1 MVAFLQQLDPAEH
14 WGKKDRACSLLL
26 AGESGCGKTSYGVA
40 LAGGPRKAMVV
51 NCQGL
56 GCHLPSVADYHKK
69 GYEGIV
75 WDEISREQVLA
86 NKKMFQAS
94 IYPMELGQ
102 SVCNQHAYTI
112 WPYLMKNILC
122 SNKFAIMSGQD
133 SSLEREDE
141 DWLQNNVM
149 AAHLPRGK
157 CWYLRDDEHDI
168 LFSEQEAQ
176 AAAQQSIVA
185 AGGG

>member
-1 MVAFLQQLDPAEH
+1 MRRSQAAIEEVFSRHARFRRHAVVHAFLQQVDPAQH

-26 AGESGCGKTSYGVA
+26 AGESGCGKTSYGGF

-51 NCQGL
+51 DCQGL

-86 NKKMFQAS
+86 NKKVLQAS
-94 IYPMELGQ
+94 IYRMELGQ
-102 SVCNQHAYTI
+102 SACNQHAYMI

-122 SNKFAIMSGQD
+122 SNKFIMD
-133 SSLEREDE
+133 
-141 DWLQNNVM
+141 
-149 AAHLPRGK
+149 A
-157 CWYLRDDEHDI
+157 
-168 LFSEQEAQ
+168 
-176 AAAQQSIVA
+176 
-185 AGGG
+185 